1 MASGAS
7 SLDSAGSSDGA
18 LNMERDSGSYGSVG
32 SPVGGP
38 ECRSDYDSLQAQC
51 DQAMHQLQ
59 LLRHK
64 HSDTIRRCEHTMK
77 ELEYYRGQH
86 IAVMNQLEAAS
97 QESSALRGK
106 YGDLAND
113 KQRLDREVQTLQKEL
128 SELRI
133 QNQEVLVSDAAG
145 NDMNQHYPP
154 ALRKYDAVKDEYD
167 SLRKR
172 YDDLIASHSSAVSKL
187 ELSKE
192 EATRLKTDYEQVTLE
207 RNSAIRERNALKQQC
222 TAAIRQWDIALR
234 ERNEYREALAK
245 IQQQHEEAVKEINQA
260 MVLRMKAS
268 KDMKRL
274 TEERNAALQ
283 EYSLIMG
290 ERDTVHKEIE
300 KLTDDLSQAYGKI
313 THLESQNKQLVEEKK
328 TLSYQIETLKREISS
343 ALQDRDEALQMCNE
357 LRQKFGDYSEGSS
370 RDYKHRLE
378 LHSFSRE
385 RDSVIKEDAE
395 RETNTRDYAKR
406 DKERMDNLDQANQEL
421 DKLRKAV
428 DTLQA
433 ELEEALQ
440 EAEVSKRRR
449 DWAFSERDKI
459 VLERES
465 IRTLCDRLRKERDR
479 AVSELASALRDS
491 DDIKKQRN
499 EASKELKD
507 LKEKIESGDHALR
520 TSQLAQSLTCGH
532 DASVVEGSDWEMVSI
547 HVEPGRLHLDADR
560 DLGLIL
566 VGGRD
571 SPYYPN
577 DNGVYVAQVTQG
589 SAFDGKLRVNDCI
602 TRINNVDC
610 TSVSSRI
617 IMETLRSSGTVG
629 PTTMIV
635 RRRRITRR
643 SLRTTQLSVGS
654 VPHGITLELGI
665 YISKIS
671 PGSLAAKDGN
681 LAVGDRVLNINSKP
695 MDTVTSVHEAM
706 IILNDTTIDV
716 LTITTL
722 KGIPVPS
729 AASSETMTTIDGF
742 SAEKQKMVN
751 SCSQTEQE
759 RMMLKAS
766 SDDYERRYL
775 STNFGERNVAY
786 KAAKSVSGEK
796 SSGISNAWD
805 NFREK
810 IDIVRGRKHGSKER
824 DDKKKSHRNSSPN
837 TYEQEQDAIAELDSV
852 IDSYHKKANNGVLKR
867 SKRRGAE
874 KDEKNGGTWP
884 KARGGPLIQNGT
896 AVETP
901 LPSFTKSGQLYSQ
914 RSFTPA
920 AAVQFKDIP
929 IDKKPPS
936 SVEFVESAAAE
947 TRLGS
952 VLAPSETSIDFSLKS
967 GGATRA
973 DLDYFAASKRPQKY
987 TVAVAAVASSG
998 SETHTPETALQQHN
1012 RAHSQLYSVIG
1023 GSSSASSATG
1033 SGGVGVGG
1041 PTRQQIA
1048 AAAAAGNFPFPHSY
1062 VPSHSHPHHS
1072 HHPQPNSL
1080 SSRYPSPPSLPSAQ
1094 SGESI
1099 GLPDARSYCF
1109 EPPYSPAPQTTATVY
1124 AGHMHTPS
1132 VDLHY
1137 HHKTRA
1143 LPLGIPCDVP
1153 SAYSHGYEGGT
1164 LPGSRKEDQRIRI
1177 PSNTSVT
1184 SKSSVGKLS
1193 TGSIERTSE
1202 RGSPMPTFHVEV
1214 LSPGTGG
1221 GGGSSTGSSTGG
1233 GSSGGTVRGSGGTKR
1248 ASMPDYCY
1256 SQPRPAPGELR
1267 RVHIDKSVEPLGIQI
1282 SCLESGG
1289 VFVSTVYE
1297 HSLASQVGLQIG
1309 DQLLEVCGINMR
1321 SATYQLAANVLRQ
1334 CGNSITMLVQY
1345 SPDKYTELEGSA
1357 SSSSSEAGDGE
1368 AGTGSHSGSPTP
1380 CNSPEAPRKGA
1391 VETLEPVEP
1400 ERDATTTT
1408 TITITTTTSAAAPTI
1423 TSTSTTMS
1431 SLRVERDM
1439 RPSASLDVR
1448 STQERER
1455 EMRPSASL
1463 DINIRKPELRSA
1475 ATLDRLSR
1483 AQMLRQNA
1491 MRSPTQEEQNRKPP
1505 PSGEPRYLLIETRK
1519 CSNLGISLVGGNGVG
1534 IFVHSVQPGCLA
1546 EEAGLFAG
1554 DRILEYNGVDLR
1566 QATAEQAALELARPA
1581 DKVTLVAQY
1590 MPERYNEV
1598 KDKPGDSFYVK
1609 ALFDRVGEVGDS
1621 LQLRFNKDDILYVDN
1636 TMFNGTPGHWRAWIV
1651 DQTGRRQTCG
1661 IIPSKFKVEEE
1672 LLLRRS
1678 LGDLEQ
1684 DAGKRSNTSARRS
1697 FFRRKKQQ
1705 QRSSSSRDS
1714 KELSHLTG
1722 VNLGWYSDSGTL
1734 NEDTLPA
1741 SYQRVERLDY
1751 PTLRPVLILGPLSEC
1766 VVTKLLQ
1773 EYSSQFTRCLA
1784 EAMHCSQATLE
1795 QGLRDSLYV
1804 DYRKKGSYFECTTVQ
1819 AVKDICEKNTHCIL
1833 DVSIASIDRLHRHQ
1847 IYPIVL
1853 LIKFKDRAQIKEV
1866 KDSRYPSDKISTK
1879 AAKEMYEQALKMEAE
1894 YKHYISAVIPA
1905 GVSVA
1910 YICTQVKASVD
1921 DEQSKALWVPRGGP

>member
-18 LNMERDSGSYGSVG
+18 LNMERDSGGYGSVG

-38 ECRSDYDSLQAQC
+38 ECRSDYDGLQAQC

-86 IAVMNQLEAAS
+86 IAVMNQLEATS

-106 YGDLAND
+106 YGDLVND
-113 KQRLDREVQTLQKEL
+113 KQRLDREVQALQKEV
-128 SELRI
+128 SELRC
-133 QNQEVLVSDAAG
+133 QNQEVLVSDAS
-145 NDMNQHYPP
+145 NSDTMNQHYLS
-154 ALRKYDAVKDEYD
+154 ALRKYEAVKDEYD
-167 SLRKR
+167 ALRKR
-172 YDDLIASHSSAVSKL
+172 YDDLISSHSSAVNKL
-187 ELSKE
+187 ELSQE
-192 EATRLKTDYEQVTLE
+192 EAARLKKQYDEIVQE
-207 RNSAIRERNALKQQC
+207 RNSAVRERNGLKQQC

-245 IQQQHEEAVKEINQA
+245 VQQQHEEAVKEINHA

-290 ERDTVHKEIE
+290 ERDTVHKEME
-300 KLTDDLSQAYGKI
+300 KLGDDLTQAYTKI
-313 THLESQNKQLVEEKK
+313 THLENQNKQFMEEKK
-328 TLSYQIETLKREISS
+328 ALSYQIETLRREISS
-343 ALQDRDEALQMCNE
+343 ALQDRDDALKQCNE
-357 LRQKFGDYSEGSS
+357 LRQKFGDYSEGSN
-370 RDYKHRLE
+370 RDYKNRME
-378 LHSFSRE
+378 LHSYNRE
-385 RDSVIKEDAE
+385 RDNSNKEAE
-395 RETNTRDYAKR
+395 RENNTTDYTKR
-406 DKERMDNLDQANQEL
+406 DKERMDNLDQANLEL
-421 DKLRKAV
+421 DKLRKSV
-428 DTLQA
+428 DKLQA

-479 AVSELASALRDS
+479 AVSELAGALRDS

-520 TSQLAQSLTCGH
+520 ASQFAQSLAHAH
-532 DASVVEGSDWEMVSI
+532 DSAIDTDVSDWEI
-547 HVEPGRLHLDADR
+547 LTIHLDLSRVCLDSDR
-560 DLGLIL
+560 DLGLTL

-571 SPYYPN
+571 NPYYPN
-577 DNGVYVAQVTQG
+577 DTGIYVAQVTSG
-589 SAFDGKLRVNDCI
+589 SAVDGKLRVNDCI
-602 TRINNVDC
+602 MRVNNVDC
-610 TSVSSRI
+610 TSVFTRV
-617 IMETLRSSGTVG
+617 IMETLRTCSVG
-629 PTTMIV
+629 SATLTI
-635 RRRRITRR
+635 RRRRLTRR
-643 SLRTTQLSVGS
+643 SLRTTQLPVGS
-654 VPHGITLELGI
+654 VPHGISLELGV

-671 PGSLAAKDGN
+671 PGSLSAKDGN

-695 MDTVTSVHEAM
+695 MEGINSSHEAM
-706 IILNDTTIDV
+706 ATLNDTSTDV

-722 KGIPVPS
+722 KGIPLPS
-729 AASSETMTTIDGF
+729 ATSSETMTIDGSF
-742 SAEKQKMVN
+742 GTEKQKMVN

-759 RMMLKAS
+759 RILLKIP
-766 SDDYERRYL
+766 SDDYERRHVA
-775 STNFGERNVAY
+775 SNFGDRSVY
-786 KAAKSVSGEK
+786 KVSKSVSGEK
-796 SSGISNAWD
+796 PSGISNAWD
-805 NFREK
+805 NIREK
-810 IDIVRGRKHGSKER
+810 IDIVRGRKHSKDREE
-824 DDKKKSHRNSSPN
+824 KKKRHRNSSPN
-837 TYEQEQDAIAELDSV
+837 TFEQEQDAIAELDSV
-852 IDSYHKKANNGVLKR
+852 IESYHKKANNGVLKR
-867 SKRRGAE
+867 SKRRGTE
-874 KDEKNGGTWP
+874 KVEKNG
-884 KARGGPLIQNGT
+884 
-896 AVETP
+896 V
-901 LPSFTKSGQLYSQ
+901 
-914 RSFTPA
+914 
-920 AAVQFKDIP
+920 VQFKDIP
-929 IDKKPPS
+929 IDKKPATEFENTENRLS
-936 SVEFVESAAAE
+936 S
-947 TRLGS
+947 TLT
-952 VLAPSETSIDFSLKS
+952 PSETSIDFSVKS
-967 GGATRA
+967 GNTGK
-973 DLDYFAASKRPQKY
+973 DVEYFSKKRTQKY
-987 TVAVAAVASSG
+987 TPSNESQVD
-998 SETHTPETALQQHN
+998 TLQHN
-1012 RAHSQLYSVIG
+1012 RVQSQLYSG
-1023 GSSSASSATG
+1023 AGSSTSST
-1033 SGGVGVGG
+1033 SG
-1041 PTRQQIA
+1041 TRQQLT
-1048 AAAAAGNFPFPHSY
+1048 GNFSFPPY
-1062 VPSHSHPHHS
+1062 THSHPHPH
-1072 HHPQPNSL
+1072 QQNSL
-1080 SSRYPSPPSLPSAQ
+1080 PSRYPSPPSLPSAQ

-1109 EPPYSPAPQTTATVY
+1109 EPSYSPGPQTGF
-1124 AGHMHTPS
+1124 GHLHTPS

-1137 HHKTRA
+1137 HKSRA
-1143 LPLGIPCDVP
+1143 PPIGTTYDVP
-1153 SAYSHGYEGGT
+1153 AYTHGYEGGT
-1164 LPGSRKEDQRIRI
+1164 FPRKKENQRFRI
-1177 PSNTSVT
+1177 PSNPSVT

-1214 LSPGTGG
+1214 LSPGS
-1221 GGGSSTGSSTGG
+1221 GSGN
-1233 GSSGGTVRGSGGTKR
+1233 SSGGTVRGSSGNKR
-1248 ASMPDYCY
+1248 SSMPDYCY

-1289 VFVSTVYE
+1289 VFVSTVSE

-1345 SPDKYTELEGSA
+1345 SPDKYNELEEGSA
-1357 SSSSSEAGDGE
+1357 SSSSSEAGGAE
-1368 AGTGSHSGSPTP
+1368 GGSRSGSPTP
-1380 CNSPEAPRKGA
+1380 CNSPEAPRKTTI
-1391 VETLEPVEP
+1391 ESLESSEP
-1400 ERDATTTT
+1400 ERDA
-1408 TITITTTTSAAAPTI
+1408 
-1423 TSTSTTMS
+1423 STSLSTIRDTSNTLTIMRETS
-1431 SLRVERDM
+1431 NTLEPPRTIRERDI
-1439 RPSASLDVR
+1439 RNSASLEVP
-1448 STQERER
+1448 STQQRER
-1455 EMRPSASL
+1455 EIRASASL
-1463 DINIRKPELRSA
+1463 DINIRKPELRSS
-1475 ATLDRLSR
+1475 ATLDNMRNSATLDTLRGTANTLTR
-1483 AQMLRQNA
+1483 AQLNAATTLQRQNA
-1491 MRSPTQEEQNRKPP
+1491 TVRSPTQEEQNRKSPP
-1505 PSGEPRYLLIETRK
+1505 PSEPRYLFIETRK

-1546 EEAGLFAG
+1546 EDAGLRPG

-1581 DKVTLVAQY
+1581 DKVTLIAQY
-1590 MPERYNEV
+1590 VPERYNEV

-1609 ALFDRVGEVGDS
+1609 AMFDRVGEVGDS
-1621 LQLRFNKDDILYVDN
+1621 LQLRFSKDDILYVDN

-1651 DQTGRRQTCG
+1651 DQAGRRQTCG

-1678 LGDLEQ
+1678 LGDLET
-1684 DAGKRSNTSARRS
+1684 DTTRRGSTSARRS
-1697 FFRRKKQQ
+1697 FFRRKKH
-1705 QRSSSSRDS
+1705 QRSSSRDS

-1734 NEDTLPA
+1734 NEETLPA

-1751 PTLRPVLILGPLSEC
+1751 PALRPVLIIGPLSEC

-1773 EYSSQFTRCLA
+1773 EFPGQFTRCLA

-1833 DVSIASIDRLHRHQ
+1833 DVSIASIERLHRHQ

-1853 LIKFKDRAQIKEV
+1853 LIKFKSTKQIKEV
-1866 KDSRYPSDKISTK
+1866 KDSRYPSDKVSAK
-1879 AAKEMYEQALKMEAE
+1879 AAKEMYEQALKLEAE

-1905 GVSVA
+1905 GVNVA
-1910 YICTQVKASVD
+1910 YICTQVKAAVD
-1921 DEQSKALWVPRGGP
+1921 EEQSKALWVPRGPP

>member
-18 LNMERDSGSYGSVG
+18 LNMERDSGGYGSVG

-38 ECRSDYDSLQAQC
+38 ECRSDYDGLQAQC

-86 IAVMNQLEAAS
+86 IAVMNQLEATS

-106 YGDLAND
+106 YGDLVND
-113 KQRLDREVQTLQKEL
+113 KQRLDREVQALQKEV
-128 SELRI
+128 SELRC
-133 QNQEVLVSDAAG
+133 QNQEVLVSDAS
-145 NDMNQHYPP
+145 NSDTMNQHYLS
-154 ALRKYDAVKDEYD
+154 ALRKYEAVKDEYD
-167 SLRKR
+167 ALRKR
-172 YDDLIASHSSAVSKL
+172 YDDLIASHSSAVNKL
-187 ELSKE
+187 ELSQE
-192 EATRLKTDYEQVTLE
+192 EATRLKKQYDEIVQE
-207 RNSAIRERNALKQQC
+207 RNSAVRERNGLKQQC

-245 IQQQHEEAVKEINQA
+245 VQQQHEEAVKEINHA

-290 ERDTVHKEIE
+290 ERDTVHKEME
-300 KLTDDLSQAYGKI
+300 KLGDDLTQAYTKV
-313 THLESQNKQLVEEKK
+313 THLENQNKQFTEEKK
-328 TLSYQIETLKREISS
+328 ALSYQIETLRREISS
-343 ALQDRDEALQMCNE
+343 ALQDRDDALKQCNE
-357 LRQKFGDYSEGSS
+357 LRQKFGDYSEGSN
-370 RDYKHRLE
+370 RDYKNRME
-378 LHSFSRE
+378 LHSYNRE
-385 RDSVIKEDAE
+385 RDNSNKEAE
-395 RETNTRDYAKR
+395 RENNTADYTKR
-406 DKERMDNLDQANQEL
+406 DKERMDNLDQANLEL
-421 DKLRKAV
+421 DKLRKSV
-428 DTLQA
+428 DKLQA

-479 AVSELASALRDS
+479 AVSELAGALRDS

-520 TSQLAQSLTCGH
+520 ASQFAQSLAHAHESAIDT
-532 DASVVEGSDWEMVSI
+532 DVSDWEI
-547 HVEPGRLHLDADR
+547 LTIHLDLSRVCLDSDR
-560 DLGLIL
+560 DLGLTL

-571 SPYYPN
+571 NPYYPN
-577 DNGVYVAQVTQG
+577 DTGIYVAQVTSG
-589 SAFDGKLRVNDCI
+589 SAIDGKLRVNDCI
-602 TRINNVDC
+602 MRVNNVDC
-610 TSVSSRI
+610 TSVSTRV
-617 IMETLRSSGTVG
+617 IMETLRTCSVG
-629 PTTMIV
+629 SATLTV
-635 RRRRITRR
+635 RRRRLTRR
-643 SLRTTQLSVGS
+643 SLRTTQLPVGS
-654 VPHGITLELGI
+654 VPHGITLELGV

-695 MDTVTSVHEAM
+695 MEGINSSHEAM
-706 IILNDTTIDV
+706 ATLNDTTADV
-716 LTITTL
+716 ITITTL
-722 KGIPVPS
+722 KGIPLPS
-729 AASSETMTTIDGF
+729 ATSSETMTIDDSF
-742 SAEKQKMVN
+742 ATEKQKMVN

-759 RMMLKAS
+759 RILLKIP
-766 SDDYERRYL
+766 SDDYERRHVA
-775 STNFGERNVAY
+775 SNFTDRSIY
-786 KAAKSVSGEK
+786 KISKSVSAEK
-796 SSGISNAWD
+796 PSGISNAWD
-805 NFREK
+805 NIREK
-810 IDIVRGRKHGSKER
+810 IDIVRGRKHSKDREE
-824 DDKKKSHRNSSPN
+824 KKKRHRNSSPN
-837 TYEQEQDAIAELDSV
+837 TFEQEQDAIAELDSV
-852 IDSYHKKANNGVLKR
+852 IESYHKKANNGVLKR
-867 SKRRGAE
+867 SKRRGTE
-874 KDEKNGGTWP
+874 KVEKNG
-884 KARGGPLIQNGT
+884 
-896 AVETP
+896 V
-901 LPSFTKSGQLYSQ
+901 
-914 RSFTPA
+914 
-920 AAVQFKDIP
+920 VQFKDIP
-929 IDKKPPS
+929 IDKKPATEFENTENRLS
-936 SVEFVESAAAE
+936 S
-947 TRLGS
+947 TLT
-952 VLAPSETSIDFSLKS
+952 PSETSIDFSVKS
-967 GGATRA
+967 GNTGKDVEYFSKKRA
-973 DLDYFAASKRPQKY
+973 QKY
-987 TVAVAAVASSG
+987 TPSNESQVD
-998 SETHTPETALQQHN
+998 TLQHN
-1012 RAHSQLYSVIG
+1012 RAQSQLYSG
-1023 GSSSASSATG
+1023 AGSSTSST
-1033 SGGVGVGG
+1033 SG
-1041 PTRQQIA
+1041 PRQQLT
-1048 AAAAAGNFPFPHSY
+1048 GNFSFPPY
-1062 VPSHSHPHHS
+1062 THSHPHPH
-1072 HHPQPNSL
+1072 QQNSL
-1080 SSRYPSPPSLPSAQ
+1080 PSRYPSPPSLPSAQ

-1109 EPPYSPAPQTTATVY
+1109 EPSYSPGPQTGF
-1124 AGHMHTPS
+1124 GHLHTPS

-1137 HHKTRA
+1137 HKSRA
-1143 LPLGIPCDVP
+1143 PPIGTTYDVP
-1153 SAYSHGYEGGT
+1153 AYTHGYEGGT
-1164 LPGSRKEDQRIRI
+1164 FPRKKENQRFRI
-1177 PSNTSVT
+1177 PSNPSVT

-1221 GGGSSTGSSTGG
+1221 GS
-1233 GSSGGTVRGSGGTKR
+1233 SSGGTIRGSSSNKR
-1248 ASMPDYCY
+1248 SSMPDYCY

-1289 VFVSTVYE
+1289 VFVSTVSE

-1345 SPDKYTELEGSA
+1345 SPDKYNELEGSA
-1357 SSSSSEAGDGE
+1357 SSSSSEAGGAE
-1368 AGTGSHSGSPTP
+1368 GGTRSGSPTP
-1380 CNSPEAPRKGA
+1380 CNSPEAPRKTTI
-1391 VETLEPVEP
+1391 EPLESSEP
-1400 ERDATTTT
+1400 ERDA
-1408 TITITTTTSAAAPTI
+1408 S
-1423 TSTSTTMS
+1423 SSLSTTRDTSNTLTIMRETS
-1431 SLRVERDM
+1431 NTLEPPRTIRERDI
-1439 RPSASLDVR
+1439 RNSASLEVP
-1448 STQERER
+1448 STQQRER
-1455 EMRPSASL
+1455 EIRASASL
-1463 DINIRKPELRSA
+1463 DINIRKPELRSS
-1475 ATLDRLSR
+1475 ATLESMRNSATIDSLRGTR
-1483 AQMLRQNA
+1483 AQLNVALQRQNA
-1491 MRSPTQEEQNRKPP
+1491 TVRSPTQEDQSRKSPP
-1505 PSGEPRYLLIETRK
+1505 PSEPRYLFIETRK

-1534 IFVHSVQPGCLA
+1534 IFVHSVQPGSLA
-1546 EEAGLFAG
+1546 EEAGLRTG

-1581 DKVTLVAQY
+1581 DKVTLIAQY
-1590 MPERYNEV
+1590 VPERYNEV

-1609 ALFDRVGEVGDS
+1609 AMFDRVGEVGDS

-1678 LGDLEQ
+1678 LGDLET
-1684 DAGKRSNTSARRS
+1684 DTTRRGSTSARRS
-1697 FFRRKKQQ
+1697 FFRRKKH
-1705 QRSSSSRDS
+1705 QRSSSRDS

-1734 NEDTLPA
+1734 NEETLPA

-1751 PTLRPVLILGPLSEC
+1751 PALRPVLIIGPLSEC

-1773 EYSSQFTRCLA
+1773 EFPGQFTRCLA

-1833 DVSIASIDRLHRHQ
+1833 DVSIASIERLHRHQ

-1853 LIKFKDRAQIKEV
+1853 LIKFKSTKQIKEV
-1866 KDSRYPSDKISTK
+1866 KDSRYPSDKVSAK
-1879 AAKEMYEQALKMEAE
+1879 AAKEMYEQALKLEAE

-1905 GVSVA
+1905 GVNVA
-1910 YICTQVKASVD
+1910 YICTQVKAAVD
-1921 DEQSKALWVPRGGP
+1921 EEQSKALWVPRGLP

>member
-18 LNMERDSGSYGSVG
+18 LNMEGDSGSYGSVG

-38 ECRSDYDSLQAQC
+38 ECRGDYDGLQAQC
-51 DQAMHQLQ
+51 DQAMRHQIQ
-59 LLRHK
+59 ILRHK
-64 HSDTIRRCEHTMK
+64 HSETMRRCEHTMK

-86 IAVMNQLEAAS
+86 IAVMNQLEATS
-97 QESSALRGK
+97 QENSALRAK

-113 KQRLDREVQTLQKEL
+113 KQRLDREVQTFQKEL
-128 SELRI
+128 SELQRI
-133 QNQEVLVSDAAG
+133 QNQEVLSDAAG
-145 NDMNQHYPP
+145 NDSMNQHYLS
-154 ALRKYDAVKDEYD
+154 ALRKYEAVKDEYD

-172 YDDLIASHSSAVSKL
+172 YDDLIASHSSAVNKL
-187 ELSKE
+187 ELSQE
-192 EATRLKTDYEQVTLE
+192 EAKRLKKQYDSVLEE
-207 RNSAIRERNALKQQC
+207 RNGAVRERNGLKQQC

-245 IQQQHEEAVKEINQA
+245 VQQQHEEAVKEINQA

-300 KLTDDLSQAYGKI
+300 KLGDDLSQAYAKA
-313 THLESQNKQLVEEKK
+313 THLETQNKQLIEEKK
-328 TLSYQIETLKREISS
+328 ALSYQIETLKREISS
-343 ALQDRDEALQMCNE
+343 AMHDRDEALKLCNE

-370 RDYKHRLE
+370 REYMHRLE
-378 LHSFSRE
+378 LNSFSRE
-385 RDSVIKEDAE
+385 RDSVSKEAE
-395 RETNTRDYAKR
+395 KETNTRDYATR
-406 DKERMDNLDQANQEL
+406 DKQRMDNLEQANLEL
-421 DKLRKAV
+421 DKLRKSV

-433 ELEEALQ
+433 ELEEAIE
-440 EAEVSKRRR
+440 EAEVCKRRR
-449 DWAFSERDKI
+449 DWAFSERDRV

-465 IRTLCDRLRKERDR
+465 IRGLCDRLRKERDS
-479 AVSELASALRDS
+479 AVTELAGALRDS
-491 DDIKKQRN
+491 DSIKKQRN

-507 LKEKIESGDHALR
+507 LKEKIEFGDHALR
-520 TSQLAQSLTCGH
+520 TSQLAQI
-532 DASVVEGSDWEMVSI
+532 DEGNEIWEMIPI
-547 HVEPGRLHLDADR
+547 HVEPGRVSLDSDR
-560 DLGLIL
+560 DLGVIL

-577 DNGVYVAQVTQG
+577 DTGVYVAQVTQG
-589 SAFDGKLRVNDCI
+589 CALDGKLRANDCI
-602 TRINNVDC
+602 VRVNNVDC
-610 TSVSSRI
+610 TSVSTRVI
-617 IMETLRSSGTVG
+617 LETLRSSSVN
-629 PTTMIV
+629 PTTLIV
-635 RRRRITRR
+635 RRRRMTRR
-643 SLRTTQLSVGS
+643 SLRTTQLSVGT
-654 VPHGITLELGI
+654 VPHGITLDLGI

-681 LAVGDRVLNINSKP
+681 LSVGDRVLNINSKP
-695 MDTVTSVHEAM
+695 MDTVTTAHEAM
-706 IILNDTTIDV
+706 DILNDTTVDV

-729 AASSETMTTIDGF
+729 ASSSETIDGGF
-742 SAEKQKMVN
+742 AAEKQKMVN

-775 STNFGERNVAY
+775 STNLDRSVY

-810 IDIVRGRKHGSKER
+810 IDIVRGRKHSKER
-824 DDKKKSHRNSSPN
+824 DDSKKKGHRNSSPN
-837 TYEQEQDAIAELDSV
+837 TFEQEQDAIAELDSV
-852 IDSYHKKANNGVLKR
+852 IESYHKKASNSNNGVLKR
-867 SKRRGAE
+867 SKRRGTE
-874 KDEKNGGTWP
+874 KMEKNGGTWP

-901 LPSFTKSGQLYSQ
+901 LPSFTKTGQLFSQ
-914 RSFTPA
+914 KSSFAP
-920 AAVQFKDIP
+920 AVQFKDIP
-929 IDKKPPS
+929 IDGGSKKPPS
-936 SVEFVESAAAE
+936 TEFESSVSD
-947 TRLGS
+947 TGRLGS
-952 VLAPSETSIDFSLKS
+952 ALAPSETSIDFSVKS
-967 GGATRA
+967 GGAGR
-973 DLDYFAASKRPQKY
+973 DLDAYFASKRPQKY
-987 TVAVAAVASSG
+987 TTGGSSD
-998 SETHTPETALQQHN
+998 TQVTTDTLQHN
-1012 RAHSQLYSVIG
+1012 RAHSQLYSSGIG
-1023 GSSSASSATG
+1023 GSSTSAASSA
-1033 SGGVGVGG
+1033 SG
-1041 PTRQQIA
+1041 PASRQQIA
-1048 AAAAAGNFPFPHSY
+1048 PGNFPFPPHHPYAAS
-1062 VPSHSHPHHS
+1062 SHTHHPHPHS
-1072 HHPQPNSL
+1072 AQHQNSL
-1080 SSRYPSPPSLPSAQ
+1080 PSRYPSPPSLPSAQ

-1099 GLPDARSYCF
+1099 GLPDARTYCF
-1109 EPPYSPAPQTTATVY
+1109 EPPYSPGPSQTSAF
-1124 AGHMHTPS
+1124 GHLHTPS

-1137 HHKTRA
+1137 HKSRA
-1143 LPLGIPCDVP
+1143 LSLGIPCDTAAAVY
-1153 SAYSHGYEGGT
+1153 AHGYEGGT
-1164 LPGSRKEDQRIRI
+1164 LPGRKEDQRIRI

-1221 GGGSSTGSSTGG
+1221 NSGTGSTI
-1233 GSSGGTVRGSGGTKR
+1233 GTVRGSGGNKR

-1357 SSSSSEAGDGE
+1357 SSSSSEAGDG
-1368 AGTGSHSGSPTP
+1368 AATGSRSGSPTP
-1380 CNSPEAPRKGA
+1380 CNSPEAPRKSTM
-1391 VETLEPVEP
+1391 ETLESAEP
-1400 ERDATTTT
+1400 ERDTT
-1408 TITITTTTSAAAPTI
+1408 TITITTTTAPTVTTTAAAVP
-1423 TSTSTTMS
+1423 TMS
-1431 SLRVERDM
+1431 TLRVERDM
-1439 RPSASLDVR
+1439 RPSASLEVR
-1448 STQERER
+1448 STQDREPHR
-1455 EMRPSASL
+1455 EMRPSASLDTGRL
-1463 DINIRKPELRSA
+1463 DINIRKPELRPS
-1475 ATLDRLSR
+1475 ATLDRLTR

-1491 MRSPTQEEQNRKPP
+1491 LRSPTQEDQNRKPP
-1505 PSGEPRYLLIETRK
+1505 PSNEPRYLLIETRK

-1581 DKVTLVAQY
+1581 DKVTMVAQY
-1590 MPERYNEV
+1590 MHDRYNEV

-1609 ALFDRVGEVGDS
+1609 AMFDRTGEVGDS
-1621 LQLRFNKDDILYVDN
+1621 LQLRFSKDDILYVDN

-1651 DQTGRRQTCG
+1651 DSTGRRQTCG

-1684 DAGKRSNTSARRS
+1684 DTGKRSNTSARRS
-1697 FFRRKKQQ
+1697 FFRRKKHQ

-1714 KELSHLTG
+1714 KEMHLSASGTI
-1722 VNLGWYSDSGTL
+1722 NLGWYSDSGTL
-1734 NEDTLPA
+1734 NEDSLPA

-1751 PTLRPVLILGPLSEC
+1751 PSLRPVLIIGPLNDC
-1766 VVTKLLQ
+1766 VATRLAQ
-1773 EYSSQFTRCLA
+1773 EYPGQFTRCLA
-1784 EAMHCSQATLE
+1784 EAMHCSQSALE
-1795 QGLRDSLYV
+1795 QGIRDAIYV
-1804 DYRKKGSYFECTTVQ
+1804 DYKKKGNYFECTTVQ
-1819 AVKDICEKNTHCIL
+1819 AVKDLCEKNIHCIL
-1833 DVSIASIDRLHRHQ
+1833 DVSMASIERLHRHQ

-1853 LIKFKDRAQIKEV
+1853 LIKFKDRTQIKEV
-1866 KDSRYPSDKISTK
+1866 KDSRYMSDKISTK
-1879 AAKEMYEQALKMEAE
+1879 AAKEMFEQTLKIEAE
-1894 YKHYISAVIPA
+1894 YKQFISAIIPA
-1905 GVSVA
+1905 GVNVA

-1921 DEQSKALWVPRGGP
+1921 EEQSKALWIPRGGP

>member
-1 MASGAS
+1 MRYFKKIAVLLLVCFLFALL
-7 SLDSAGSSDGA
+7 SLSFISDQYVRFQIIQVFIIDFPDGA
-18 LNMERDSGSYGSVG
+18 LNMEGDSGSYGSVG

-38 ECRSDYDSLQAQC
+38 ECRSDYDGLQAQC

-59 LLRHK
+59 LLRVK

-77 ELEYYRGQH
+77 ELEYYRAQH
-86 IAVMNQLEAAS
+86 IAVMSQLEATS
-97 QESSALRGK
+97 QESSALRAK
-106 YGDLAND
+106 YSDLVND
-113 KQRLDREVQTLQKEL
+113 KQRLERDVQTLQQEL
-128 SELRI
+128 SELQRL
-133 QNQEVLVSDAAG
+133 QNQEVLVSDAAS
-145 NDMNQHYPP
+145 NDTMNQHYLS
-154 ALRKYDAVKDEYD
+154 ALRKYEAIKDEYD

-172 YDDLIASHSSAVSKL
+172 YDDLISTHSAAL
-187 ELSKE
+187 ELSQE
-192 EATRLKTDYEQVTLE
+192 EGKRLKKQYDTVLDE
-207 RNSAIRERNALKQQC
+207 RNTAIRERNGLKQQC

-245 IQQQHEEAVKEINQA
+245 VQQQHEEAVKEINQA
-260 MVLRMKAS
+260 MVLRMKTS

-300 KLTDDLSQAYGKI
+300 KLGDDLAQAYAKI
-313 THLESQNKQLVEEKK
+313 THLETQNKQLIDEKK

-343 ALQDRDEALQMCNE
+343 ALQDRDDALKMCNE
-357 LRQKFGDYSEGSS
+357 LRQKFGDYSEGSN
-370 RDYKHRLE
+370 RDYKHHLE

-385 RDSVIKEDAE
+385 HNSANKEAE
-395 RETNTRDYAKR
+395 KETNTNNPTR
-406 DKERMDNLDQANQEL
+406 DKEHMDNLEQANLEL
-421 DKLRKAV
+421 DKLRKSV
-428 DTLQA
+428 DTLQT
-433 ELEEALQ
+433 ELEEAIQ

-479 AVSELASALRDS
+479 AVSELAGALRDS

-507 LKEKIESGDHALR
+507 LKEKIEFGDHALR
-520 TSQLAQSLTCGH
+520 ASQVAQIDES
-532 DASVVEGSDWEMVSI
+532 SDWEMIPI
-547 HVEPGRLHLDADR
+547 HVEPGRLCLDSDR
-560 DLGLIL
+560 GDLGLIL

-571 SPYYPN
+571 NPYYPN
-577 DNGVYVAQVTQG
+577 DSGVYVAQVAQG
-589 SAFDGKLRVNDCI
+589 SALDGKLRVNDCI
-602 TRINNVDC
+602 VRVNNVDC
-610 TSVSSRI
+610 TSASTRVI
-617 IMETLRSSGTVG
+617 LETLRSSTVN
-629 PTTMIV
+629 PATLIV
-635 RRRRITRR
+635 KRRRVTRR
-643 SLRTTQLSVGS
+643 SLRTTQLSVGT

-695 MDTVTSVHEAM
+695 MDTITSVHEAM
-706 IILNDTTIDV
+706 AILNDDTVDV

-729 AASSETMTTIDGF
+729 ASSSETMTIDGSF
-742 SAEKQKMVN
+742 VTEKQKMVN

-759 RMMLKAS
+759 RIMLKTS

-775 STNFGERNVAY
+775 STNFADRNTY
-786 KAAKSVSGEK
+786 KASKSVSGEK

-805 NFREK
+805 NIREK
-810 IDIVRGRKHGSKER
+810 IDMVRGRKHSKER

-837 TYEQEQDAIAELDSV
+837 TFEQEQDAIAELDSV
-852 IDSYHKKANNGVLKR
+852 IDSYHKKASNNGVLKR
-867 SKRRGAE
+867 SKRRGTE
-874 KDEKNGGTWP
+874 KVEKNGGTWP

-896 AVETP
+896 GTILHPRKAKERFPLSVLLHPPKYDNCSYNRISNPIPLTNFSNVNNRHTVYKAVETP
-901 LPSFTKSGQLYSQ
+901 LPSFTKTGQIFTQ
-914 RSFTPA
+914 KSFTP
-920 AAVQFKDIP
+920 AVQFKDIP
-929 IDKKPPS
+929 IDGSKKPPS
-936 SVEFVESAAAE
+936 TEFETGSAEAG
-947 TRLGS
+947 RLGS
-952 VLAPSETSIDFSLKS
+952 ALAPSETSIDFSVKS
-967 GGATRA
+967 GGASR
-973 DLDYFAASKRPQKY
+973 DIDSYFTNKRPQKY
-987 TVAVAAVASSG
+987 IPGGSSD
-998 SETHTPETALQQHN
+998 TQVTTDMLQHN
-1012 RAHSQLYSVIG
+1012 RAHSQLYSSGIG
-1023 GSSSASSATG
+1023 GSSTSAASST
-1033 SGGVGVGG
+1033 SG
-1041 PTRQQIA
+1041 PTPRQQI
-1048 AAAAAGNFPFPHSY
+1048 AAGNFPFPSHHSY
-1062 VPSHSHPHHS
+1062 AASHLHHPHP
-1072 HHPQPNSL
+1072 HPTQHQNSL
-1080 SSRYPSPPSLPSAQ
+1080 PSRYPSPPSLPSAL

-1109 EPPYSPAPQTTATVY
+1109 EPPYSPGPSQSTVATF
-1124 AGHMHTPS
+1124 GHLHTPS

-1137 HHKTRA
+1137 HKSRA
-1143 LPLGIPCDVP
+1143 LPLGIPCD
-1153 SAYSHGYEGGT
+1153 STCSHAYEGGT
-1164 LPGSRKEDQRIRI
+1164 LPGRKEDQRIRI

-1214 LSPGTGG
+1214 LSPGTGSTSG
-1221 GGGSSTGSSTGG
+1221 ISSA
-1233 GSSGGTVRGSGGTKR
+1233 GGTVRGSSGNKR
-1248 ASMPDYCY
+1248 ASMPDYCFTK
-1256 SQPRPAPGELR
+1256 PRPAPGELR

-1345 SPDKYTELEGSA
+1345 SPEKYTELEGSA
-1357 SSSSSEAGDGE
+1357 SSSSSEAGDRAA
-1368 AGTGSHSGSPTP
+1368 AGSRSGSPTP
-1380 CNSPEAPRKGA
+1380 CNSPAAPRKST
-1391 VETLEPVEP
+1391 VDTLEPAEP
-1400 ERDATTTT
+1400 ERDAT
-1408 TITITTTTSAAAPTI
+1408 ITITTTVATVTTTAA
-1423 TSTSTTMS
+1423 TTMS

-1439 RPSASLDVR
+1439 RPSASLDM
-1448 STQERER
+1448 Q
-1455 EMRPSASL
+1455 
-1463 DINIRKPELRSA
+1463 
-1475 ATLDRLSR
+1475 
-1483 AQMLRQNA
+1483 RQNA
-1491 MRSPTQEEQNRKPP
+1491 MRSPTQEDQRKPP
-1505 PSGEPRYLLIETRK
+1505 PAGEPRYLLIETRK

-1534 IFVHSVQPGCLA
+1534 IFVHTVQPGSLA
-1546 EEAGLFAG
+1546 EEGGMFAG

-1566 QATAEQAALELARPA
+1566 QATAEQAALELARPV
-1581 DKVTLVAQY
+1581 DKVTMVTQF
-1590 MPERYNEV
+1590 MPDRYNEV

-1609 ALFDRVGEVGDS
+1609 ALFDRTGEVGDS
-1621 LQLRFNKDDILYVDN
+1621 LQLRFSKDDILYVDN

-1651 DQTGRRQTCG
+1651 DPTGRKQTCG
-1661 IIPSKFKVEEE
+1661 IIPSKFKIEEE

-1714 KELSHLTG
+1714 KELHLTG

-1734 NEDTLPA
+1734 NEDNLPA
-1741 SYQRVERLDY
+1741 SYQRVERLEY
-1751 PTLRPVLILGPLSEC
+1751 PTLRPVLIIGPLSES
-1766 VVTKLLQ
+1766 VGTKILQ
-1773 EYSSQFTRCLA
+1773 EYPAQFTRCLV
-1784 EAMHCSQATLE
+1784 EAMHCSHSTLE
-1795 QGLRDSLYV
+1795 QGIREGIYV

-1819 AVKDICEKNTHCIL
+1819 AVKDTCDKRTHCIL
-1833 DVSIASIDRLHRHQ
+1833 DVSIASLERLHRHQ

-1853 LIKFKDRAQIKEV
+1853 LIKFRDRAQIKEV

-1879 AAKEMYEQALKMEAE
+1879 AAKEMFEQSLKIEAE
-1894 YKHYISAVIPA
+1894 YRHYISAIIPA
-1905 GVSVA
+1905 GVNMA

-1921 DEQSKALWVPRGGP
+1921 DEQSKAIWVPRGGP